1 MNLDVHA
8 AWTHWRRTAD
18 TLETQCRR
26 TIALSVQNPLGVELS
41 AQNLGAETAKKRTIT
56 KKEHS
61 VATFPEATPAR
72 AARHTQPGRLKQLAR
87 SCGALTLGLTLGLTA
102 LPFGTAAYAAPGV
115 VRGADRD
122 APHQNTGT
130 GENNNEVLSPSL
142 DGATGERAVFVRFKG
157 QGAYAQTQPD
167 AVRSRAQAPV
177 NAQAQVQAIR
187 ASVQQQGAS
196 AAKESGAQVLYT
208 THNTMRGVALYGNV
222 EQIRA
227 LANRSDVERI
237 SIIED
242 MAPQNTGSVL
252 DTDTLSVWAQQHAQ
266 NTASTGYTGKG
277 VKIVVLDTGID
288 YTHADLG
295 GPGTQEAYEKAKA
308 SDTIPE
314 GTYDPKKFL
323 GGYDLVGDDYNSAK
337 KETSTPHPDANP
349 LDCGGHG
356 SHVAGTAAGYG
367 VNADGSTF
375 RGDYSKLTEEQLKDM
390 KIGPGSA
397 PEAQL
402 IGLRIFGCK
411 GTTAFVPLGLDRVLD
426 PNDDG
431 DFSDRA
437 DIANLSL
444 GNEFGVFDETVNYA
458 VGSLYREGILS
469 VVAAG
474 NANNYNAVGDTYSN
488 SGGPGTSAYSLTV
501 ANSIGSTQ
509 MADRV
514 KILSPANEADTYGDY
529 SVSFDYSKAT
539 EEQLRGTVVRA
550 ATRNRYACEAFT
562 EEEAAALKGKWA
574 LIDWA
579 EADGTAPCGSRV
591 RFDNLQAA
599 GATGVVIASD
609 TEVGDTAIGG
619 NSAIPGV
626 RLAKSQVERLS
637 SQIDSGNLTL
647 QLGENL
653 RESIRV
659 QNGKLDQANTS
670 TARGMHGSHGIT
682 KPDVAAP
689 GTNIS
694 SILVGGG
701 TEATVKTGT
710 SMSTPFVAGV
720 AALIMQAHPEYGP
733 RMIKT
738 AIMNTADHRMQ
749 DAWGNPYA
757 VDRVGTG
764 RINTRAAV
772 ADRVMLFNAARPEQV
787 SDTFGVVE
795 YTPNAGVQ
803 TLQHRVSV
811 ENTDS
816 VAHTYAVSYDGS
828 TSIPGVEFSYPQS
841 VSVGA
846 GQTATFT
853 VTVRID
859 PSKLEKT
866 IDPSMYPTQDS
877 LNYSTGMVTI
887 SGARQY
893 IASASGRLI
902 LTDADSSAAVKTLR
916 MPLHVAPKPVSALRV
931 AGADIHFDSNGAG
944 ALEQRLSVEG
954 TAVNQG
960 GYRSLLGAF
969 ELGASSPRIPTAKL
983 GVGSDSRMDLQYV
996 GATSNVAALK
1006 AAGEDTSQ
1014 AQLSFGISTW
1024 GNWSEVTPRGTYY
1037 VFIDTDKDGTTDY
1050 RLQTVREKGL
1060 DYPLV
1065 KVSKRSN
1072 GKWVAIENALYPLNG
1087 TWGDT
1092 DTNIMDS
1099 NTLVMSVPLS
1109 VLGLDPEAEST
1120 EISYSVTTASA
1131 FSATTVVD
1139 TTESVSFNYAT
1150 PALWFSGDSAGVPN
1164 LFVDA
1169 PGTNLVAHRSGEA
1182 KGSALFLHMH
1192 NATGD
1197 LSGVNGAAGER
1208 AQVLRVSSSSEAPA
1222 ESAHF
1227 KDVPAD
1233 YPFVN
1238 DINWLAQ
1245 RRITTGYPDGTF
1257 RPNGSVE
1264 RGAMAAFFY
1273 RMAGSPQ
1280 FTAPSTPS
1288 FKDVPRDHPFYKE
1301 IEWMRARGITT
1312 GWSDGTFRPNDAVN
1326 RDAMAAFFYRFAG
1339 SPAYSAPAV
1348 SPFTDVSTGS
1358 QFYREIAWLADQRI
1372 TTGWADGSFRPVQP
1386 IERGAMAAFLHRY
1399 NVRVLNNR

>member
-1 MNLDVHA
+1 MAIL
-8 AWTHWRRTAD
+8 
-18 TLETQCRR
+18 
-26 TIALSVQNPLGVELS
+26 
-41 AQNLGAETAKKRTIT
+41 
-56 KKEHS
+56 
-61 VATFPEATPAR
+61 PEATPAPKGSR
-72 AARHTQPGRLKQLAR
+72 PPRGLRRVARG
-87 SCGALTLGLTLGLTA
+87 CGALVLGLTLGLTS
-102 LPFGTAAYAAPGV
+102 LPFGTQAYAAPGV
-115 VRGADRD
+115 VRGDVD
-122 APHQNTGT
+122 APRSASAETPNPT
-130 GENNNEVLSPSL
+130 EVLSPSL

-266 NTASTGYTGKG
+266 NTAATGYTGKG

-295 GPGTQEAYEKAKA
+295 GPGTKEAYEKAKA

-367 VNADGSTF
+367 VNADGRTF

-550 ATRNRYACEAFT
+550 ASRNRYACEAFT

-787 SDTFGVVE
+787 SDTFGVLE
-795 YTPNAGVQ
+795 YAPNAGVQ

-877 LNYSTGMVTI
+877 LNYSTGVVTI

-1006 AAGEDTSQ
+1006 AAGQDTSQ

-1065 KVSKRSN
+1065 KVSQRGLD
-1072 GKWVAIENALYPLNG
+1072 GKWHAIANALYPLNG

-1326 RDAMAAFFYRFAG
+1326 RDAMAAFFYRYAG
-1339 SPAYSAPAV
+1339 SPAYSAPSV
-1348 SPFTDVSTGS
+1348 SPFSDVSTGS

-1372 TTGWADGSFRPVQP
+1372 TTGWPDGSFRPVQP

>member
-1 MNLDVHA
+1 MAIL
-8 AWTHWRRTAD
+8 
-18 TLETQCRR
+18 
-26 TIALSVQNPLGVELS
+26 
-41 AQNLGAETAKKRTIT
+41 
-56 KKEHS
+56 
-61 VATFPEATPAR
+61 PEATPAPKGSR
-72 AARHTQPGRLKQLAR
+72 PPRGLRRVARG
-87 SCGALTLGLTLGLTA
+87 CGALVLGLTLGLTS
-102 LPFGTAAYAAPGV
+102 LPYGTQAYAAPGV
-115 VRGADRD
+115 VRGDVD
-122 APHQNTGT
+122 APRSASAETPNPT
-130 GENNNEVLSPSL
+130 EVLSPSL

-266 NTASTGYTGKG
+266 NTAATGYTGKG

-295 GPGTQEAYEKAKA
+295 GPGTKEAYEKAKA

-397 PEAQL
+397 PDAQL

-550 ATRNRYACEAFT
+550 ASRNRYACEAFT

-787 SDTFGVVE
+787 SDTFGVLE
-795 YTPNAGVQ
+795 YAPNAGVQ

-877 LNYSTGMVTI
+877 LNYSTGVVTI

-1006 AAGEDTSQ
+1006 AAGQDTSQ

-1065 KVSKRSN
+1065 KVSQRGLD
-1072 GKWVAIENALYPLNG
+1072 GKWHAIANALYPLNG

-1326 RDAMAAFFYRFAG
+1326 RDAMAAFFYRYAG
-1339 SPAYSAPAV
+1339 SPAYSAPSV
-1348 SPFTDVSTGS
+1348 SPFSDVSTGS

-1372 TTGWADGSFRPVQP
+1372 TTGWPDGSFRPVQP

>member
-1 MNLDVHA
+1 MAIL
-8 AWTHWRRTAD
+8 
-18 TLETQCRR
+18 
-26 TIALSVQNPLGVELS
+26 
-41 AQNLGAETAKKRTIT
+41 
-56 KKEHS
+56 
-61 VATFPEATPAR
+61 PEATPAPKGSR
-72 AARHTQPGRLKQLAR
+72 PPRGLRRVARG
-87 SCGALTLGLTLGLTA
+87 CGALALGLTLGLTS
-102 LPFGTAAYAAPGV
+102 LPFGTQAYAAPGV
-115 VRGADRD
+115 VRGDVD
-122 APHQNTGT
+122 APRSASAETPT
-130 GENNNEVLSPSL
+130 PTEVLSPSL

-266 NTASTGYTGKG
+266 NPASTGYTGKG

-295 GPGTQEAYEKAKA
+295 GPGTKETYEKAKA

-514 KILSPANEADTYGDY
+514 KILAPANEADTYGDY

-816 VAHTYAVSYDGS
+816 VAHTYTVSYDGS

-1065 KVSKRSN
+1065 KVSQRGLD
-1072 GKWVAIENALYPLNG
+1072 GKWHAIANALYPLNG
-1087 TWGDT
+1087 AWGDT

-1169 PGTNLVAHRSGEA
+1169 PGTNLVAHRSGAA

-1339 SPAYSAPAV
+1339 SPAYSAPVV
-1348 SPFTDVSTGS
+1348 SPFSDVSTGS
-1358 QFYREIAWLADQRI
+1358 QFYREISWLADQRI

>member
-1 MNLDVHA
+1 MAIL
-8 AWTHWRRTAD
+8 
-18 TLETQCRR
+18 
-26 TIALSVQNPLGVELS
+26 
-41 AQNLGAETAKKRTIT
+41 
-56 KKEHS
+56 
-61 VATFPEATPAR
+61 PEATPAPKGSR
-72 AARHTQPGRLKQLAR
+72 PPRGLRRVARG
-87 SCGALTLGLTLGLTA
+87 CGALVLGLTLGLTS
-102 LPFGTAAYAAPGV
+102 LPFGTQAYAAPGV
-115 VRGADRD
+115 VRGDVD
-122 APHQNTGT
+122 APRSASAETPT
-130 GENNNEVLSPSL
+130 PTEVLSPSL

-266 NTASTGYTGKG
+266 NPASTGYTGKG

-295 GPGTQEAYEKAKA
+295 GPGTKEAYEKAKA

-529 SVSFDYSKAT
+529 SVNFDYSKAT

-550 ATRNRYACEAFT
+550 ATRNRYACETFT

-599 GATGVVIASD
+599 GATGVVIASN

-653 RESIRV
+653 RDSIRV
-659 QNGKLDQANTS
+659 PNGKLDQANTS

-1072 GKWVAIENALYPLNG
+1072 GKWQAIENGLYPLNG

-1257 RPNGSVE
+1257 RPDGSVE

>member
-1 MNLDVHA
+1 MAIL
-8 AWTHWRRTAD
+8 
-18 TLETQCRR
+18 
-26 TIALSVQNPLGVELS
+26 
-41 AQNLGAETAKKRTIT
+41 
-56 KKEHS
+56 
-61 VATFPEATPAR
+61 PEATPAPKGSR
-72 AARHTQPGRLKQLAR
+72 PPRGLRRVARG
-87 SCGALTLGLTLGLTA
+87 CGALVLGLTLGLTS
-102 LPFGTAAYAAPGV
+102 LPFGTQAYAAPGV
-115 VRGADRD
+115 VRGDVD
-122 APHQNTGT
+122 APRSASAETPNPT
-130 GENNNEVLSPSL
+130 EVLSPSL

-266 NTASTGYTGKG
+266 NTAATGYTGKG

-295 GPGTQEAYEKAKA
+295 GPGTKEAYEKAKA

-397 PEAQL
+397 PDAQL

-550 ATRNRYACEAFT
+550 ASRNRYACEAFT

-787 SDTFGVVE
+787 SDTFGVLE
-795 YTPNAGVQ
+795 YAPNAGVQ

-877 LNYSTGMVTI
+877 LNYSTGVVTI

-1006 AAGEDTSQ
+1006 AAGQDTSQ

-1065 KVSKRSN
+1065 KVSQRGLD
-1072 GKWVAIENALYPLNG
+1072 GKWHAIANALYPLNG

-1208 AQVLRVSSSSEAPA
+1208 AQVLRVSSSSETPA

-1326 RDAMAAFFYRFAG
+1326 RDAMAAFFYRYAG
-1339 SPAYSAPAV
+1339 SPAYSAPSV
-1348 SPFTDVSTGS
+1348 SPFSDVSTGS

-1372 TTGWADGSFRPVQP
+1372 TTGWPDGSFRPVQP

>member
-1 MNLDVHA
+1 MAIL
-8 AWTHWRRTAD
+8 
-18 TLETQCRR
+18 
-26 TIALSVQNPLGVELS
+26 
-41 AQNLGAETAKKRTIT
+41 
-56 KKEHS
+56 
-61 VATFPEATPAR
+61 PEATPAPKGSR
-72 AARHTQPGRLKQLAR
+72 PPRGLRRVARG
-87 SCGALTLGLTLGLTA
+87 CGALVLGLTLGLTS
-102 LPFGTAAYAAPGV
+102 LPFGTQAYAAPGV
-115 VRGADRD
+115 VRGDVD
-122 APHQNTGT
+122 APRSASAETPNPT
-130 GENNNEVLSPSL
+130 EVLSPSL

-266 NTASTGYTGKG
+266 NTAATGYTGKG

-295 GPGTQEAYEKAKA
+295 GPGTKEAYEKAKA

-397 PEAQL
+397 PDAQL

-550 ATRNRYACEAFT
+550 ASRNRYACEAFT

-637 SQIDSGNLTL
+637 YQIDSGNLTL

-787 SDTFGVVE
+787 SDTFGVLE
-795 YTPNAGVQ
+795 YAPNAGVQ

-877 LNYSTGMVTI
+877 LNYSTGVVTI

-1006 AAGEDTSQ
+1006 AAGQDTSQ

-1065 KVSKRSN
+1065 KVSQRGLD
-1072 GKWVAIENALYPLNG
+1072 GKWHAIANALYPLNG

-1326 RDAMAAFFYRFAG
+1326 RDAMAAFFYRYAG
-1339 SPAYSAPAV
+1339 SPAYSAPSV
-1348 SPFTDVSTGS
+1348 SPFSDVSTGS

-1372 TTGWADGSFRPVQP
+1372 TTGWPDGSFRPVQP

>member
-1 MNLDVHA
+1 MAIL
-8 AWTHWRRTAD
+8 
-18 TLETQCRR
+18 
-26 TIALSVQNPLGVELS
+26 
-41 AQNLGAETAKKRTIT
+41 
-56 KKEHS
+56 
-61 VATFPEATPAR
+61 PEATPAPKGSR
-72 AARHTQPGRLKQLAR
+72 PPRGLRRVARG
-87 SCGALTLGLTLGLTA
+87 CGALVLGLTLGLTS
-102 LPFGTAAYAAPGV
+102 LPFGTQAYAAPGV
-115 VRGADRD
+115 VRGGDVD
-122 APHQNTGT
+122 APRSASAETPNPT
-130 GENNNEVLSPSL
+130 EVLSPSL
-142 DGATGERAVFVRFKG
+142 EGATGERAVFVRFKG

-242 MAPQNTGSVL
+242 MAPQNSGTL
-252 DTDTLSVWAQQHAQ
+252 IDTDTLSVWAKSPA
-266 NTASTGYTGKG
+266 NPASTGYTGKG

-295 GPGTQEAYEKAKA
+295 GPGTKEAYEKAKA

-375 RGDYSKLTEEQLKDM
+375 HGDYSKLTEQQLKDM

-397 PEAQL
+397 PDAQL

-514 KILSPANEADTYGDY
+514 KILAPANEADTYGDY
-529 SVSFDYSKAT
+529 SVSFNYAKAT

-550 ATRNRYACEAFT
+550 ASRNRYACEAFT

-579 EADGTAPCGSRV
+579 EADGTVPCGSRV
-591 RFDNLQAA
+591 RFNNLQAA
-599 GATGVVIASD
+599 GATGVVVASN

-637 SQIDSGNLTL
+637 SQIDSGHLTL

-670 TARGMHGSHGIT
+670 TARGLHGSHGIT

-772 ADRVMLFNAARPEQV
+772 ADRVMLFNAARPELV

-846 GQTATFT
+846 GQTASFT

-859 PSKLEKT
+859 PSKLVKT
-866 IDPSMYPTQDS
+866 MDPSMYPTQDS
-877 LNYSTGMVTI
+877 VNFSTGAVTI

-902 LTDADSSAAVKTLR
+902 LTDADPSAAVKTLR

-931 AGADIHFDSNGAG
+931 AGADIHFGSNGAG

-1006 AAGEDTSQ
+1006 AAGQDTSQ

-1065 KVSKRSN
+1065 KVSQRGLD
-1072 GKWVAIENALYPLNG
+1072 GKWHAIANALYPLNG
-1087 TWGDT
+1087 AWGDT

-1288 FKDVPRDHPFYKE
+1288 FKDVPRDHPFFKE

-1326 RDAMAAFFYRFAG
+1326 RDAMAAFFYRYAG

-1372 TTGWADGSFRPVQP
+1372 TTGWPDGSFRPVQP

>member
-1 MNLDVHA
+1 MAIL
-8 AWTHWRRTAD
+8 
-18 TLETQCRR
+18 
-26 TIALSVQNPLGVELS
+26 
-41 AQNLGAETAKKRTIT
+41 
-56 KKEHS
+56 
-61 VATFPEATPAR
+61 PEATPAPKGSR
-72 AARHTQPGRLKQLAR
+72 PPRGLRRVARG
-87 SCGALTLGLTLGLTA
+87 CGALVLGLTLGLTS
-102 LPFGTAAYAAPGV
+102 LPFGTQAYAAPGV
-115 VRGADRD
+115 VRGDVD
-122 APHQNTGT
+122 APRSASAETPNPT
-130 GENNNEVLSPSL
+130 EVLSPSL

-266 NTASTGYTGKG
+266 NTAATGYTGKG

-295 GPGTQEAYEKAKA
+295 GPGTKEAYEKAKA

-397 PEAQL
+397 PDAQL

-550 ATRNRYACEAFT
+550 ASRNRYACEAFT

-787 SDTFGVVE
+787 SDTFGVLE
-795 YTPNAGVQ
+795 YAPNAGVQ

-877 LNYSTGMVTI
+877 LNYSTGVVTI

-1006 AAGEDTSQ
+1006 AAGQDTSQ

-1065 KVSKRSN
+1065 KVSQRGLD
-1072 GKWVAIENALYPLNG
+1072 GKWHAIANALYPLNG

-1326 RDAMAAFFYRFAG
+1326 RDAMAAFFYRYAG

-1348 SPFTDVSTGS
+1348 SPFSDVSTGS

-1372 TTGWADGSFRPVQP
+1372 TTGWPDGSFRPVQP

>member
-1 MNLDVHA
+1 MARKFMGQARCTLATALSLSLVTTA
-8 AWTHWRRTAD
+8 AFPVFAAD
-18 TLETQCRR
+18 TPDS
-26 TIALSVQNPLGVELS
+26 SVQ
-41 AQNLGAETAKKRTIT
+41 QGAET
-56 KKEHS
+56 S
-61 VATFPEATPAR
+61 
-72 AARHTQPGRLKQLAR
+72 
-87 SCGALTLGLTLGLTA
+87 
-102 LPFGTAAYAAPGV
+102 
-115 VRGADRD
+115 RD
-122 APHQNTGT
+122 QNII
-130 GENNNEVLSPSL
+130 SPS
-142 DGATGERAVFVRFKG
+142 AASASGETAVFVQFKG
-157 QGAYAQTQPD
+157 TGAYELTRPATGRATREQNAAKRD
-167 AVRSRAQAPV
+167 EVRSIHAWVNERA
-177 NAQAQVQAIR
+177 R
-187 ASVQQQGAS
+187 T
-196 AAKESGAQVLYT
+196 AAEATSSKILYT
-208 THNTMRGVALYGNV
+208 TVNTVRGVGLYGDI
-222 EQIRA
+222 EQIRK
-227 LANRSDVERI
+227 LAARQDVARI
-237 SIIED
+237 SVITNVR
-242 MAPQNTGSVL
+242 PQNAGTAVH
-252 DTDTLSVWAQQHAQ
+252 TDTLTTWAQKN
-266 NTASTGYTGKG
+266 NTGGYGYTGRN
-277 VKIVVLDTGID
+277 VTVAVIDTGID

-295 GPGTQEAYEKAKA
+295 GPGTKEAYEKAKA

-488 SGGPGTSAYSLTV
+488 SGGPGTSAYGLTV

-509 MADRV
+509 LVDRV
-514 KILSPANEADTYGDY
+514 KILAPANEADTYGDY
-529 SVSFDYSKAT
+529 SVNFDYSKAT

-795 YTPNAGVQ
+795 YTPNASVQ

-1065 KVSKRSN
+1065 KVSQRGLD
-1072 GKWVAIENALYPLNG
+1072 GKWHAIANALYPLNG

-1245 RRITTGYPDGTF
+1245 RRITTGWSDGTF

-1312 GWSDGTFRPNDAVN
+1312 GWSDGTFRPNAAVN

-1348 SPFTDVSTGS
+1348 SPFSDVSAGS
-1358 QFYREIAWLADQRI
+1358 QFYREISWLAEQRI

>member
-1 MNLDVHA
+1 MAIL
-8 AWTHWRRTAD
+8 
-18 TLETQCRR
+18 
-26 TIALSVQNPLGVELS
+26 
-41 AQNLGAETAKKRTIT
+41 
-56 KKEHS
+56 
-61 VATFPEATPAR
+61 PEATPAPKGSR
-72 AARHTQPGRLKQLAR
+72 PPRGLRRVARG
-87 SCGALTLGLTLGLTA
+87 CGALVLGLTLGLTS
-102 LPFGTAAYAAPGV
+102 LPFGTQAYAAPGV
-115 VRGADRD
+115 VRGGDVD
-122 APHQNTGT
+122 APRSASAETPT
-130 GENNNEVLSPSL
+130 PTEVLSPSL

-252 DTDTLSVWAQQHAQ
+252 DTDTLSVWAKSPQ
-266 NTASTGYTGKG
+266 NPASTGYTGKG

-295 GPGTQEAYEKAKA
+295 GPGTKEAYEKAKA

-397 PEAQL
+397 PDAQL

-509 MADRV
+509 LADRV

-529 SVSFDYSKAT
+529 SVNFDYSKAT

-550 ATRNRYACEAFT
+550 ATRNRYACETFT

-599 GATGVVIASD
+599 GATGVVIASN

-877 LNYSTGMVTI
+877 VNYSTGMVTI

-1065 KVSKRSN
+1065 KVSQRGLD
-1072 GKWVAIENALYPLNG
+1072 GKWHAIANALYPLNG

-1326 RDAMAAFFYRFAG
+1326 RDAMAAFFYRYAG

-1358 QFYREIAWLADQRI
+1358 QFYREISWLADQRI

>member
-1 MNLDVHA
+1 MAIL
-8 AWTHWRRTAD
+8 
-18 TLETQCRR
+18 
-26 TIALSVQNPLGVELS
+26 
-41 AQNLGAETAKKRTIT
+41 
-56 KKEHS
+56 
-61 VATFPEATPAR
+61 PEATPAPKGSR
-72 AARHTQPGRLKQLAR
+72 PPRGLRRVARG
-87 SCGALTLGLTLGLTA
+87 CGALVLGLTLGLTS
-102 LPFGTAAYAAPGV
+102 LPFGTQAYAAPGV
-115 VRGADRD
+115 VRGDVD
-122 APHQNTGT
+122 APRSASAETPT
-130 GENNNEVLSPSL
+130 PTEVLSPSL

-227 LANRSDVERI
+227 LANRDDVERI

-266 NTASTGYTGKG
+266 NPASTGYTGKG

-295 GPGTQEAYEKAKA
+295 GPGTKEAYEKAKA

-550 ATRNRYACEAFT
+550 ATRNRYACETFT

-954 TAVNQG
+954 AAVNQG

-1065 KVSKRSN
+1065 KVSQRSN

-1245 RRITTGYPDGTF
+1245 RRITTGWSDGTF

>member
-1 MNLDVHA
+1 MAIL
-8 AWTHWRRTAD
+8 
-18 TLETQCRR
+18 
-26 TIALSVQNPLGVELS
+26 
-41 AQNLGAETAKKRTIT
+41 
-56 KKEHS
+56 
-61 VATFPEATPAR
+61 PEATPAPKGSR
-72 AARHTQPGRLKQLAR
+72 PPRGLRRVARG
-87 SCGALTLGLTLGLTA
+87 CGALVLGLTLGLTS
-102 LPFGTAAYAAPGV
+102 LPFGTQAYAAPGV
-115 VRGADRD
+115 VRGDVD
-122 APHQNTGT
+122 APRSASAETPNPT
-130 GENNNEVLSPSL
+130 EVLSPSL

-266 NTASTGYTGKG
+266 NTAATGYTGKG

-295 GPGTQEAYEKAKA
+295 GPGTKEAYEKAKA

-488 SGGPGTSAYSLTV
+488 SGGPGTSAYGLTV

-509 MADRV
+509 LVDRV

-550 ATRNRYACEAFT
+550 ATRNRYACETFT

-787 SDTFGVVE
+787 SDTFGVLE
-795 YTPNAGVQ
+795 YAPNAGVQ

-877 LNYSTGMVTI
+877 LNYSTGVVTI

-1006 AAGEDTSQ
+1006 AAGQDTSQ

-1065 KVSKRSN
+1065 KVSQRGLD
-1072 GKWVAIENALYPLNG
+1072 GKWHAIANALYPLNG

-1326 RDAMAAFFYRFAG
+1326 RDAMAAFFYRYAG
-1339 SPAYSAPAV
+1339 SPAYSAPSV
-1348 SPFTDVSTGS
+1348 SPFSDVSTGS

-1372 TTGWADGSFRPVQP
+1372 TTGWPDGSFRPVQP

>member
-1 MNLDVHA
+1 MAIL
-8 AWTHWRRTAD
+8 
-18 TLETQCRR
+18 
-26 TIALSVQNPLGVELS
+26 
-41 AQNLGAETAKKRTIT
+41 
-56 KKEHS
+56 
-61 VATFPEATPAR
+61 PEATPAPKGSR
-72 AARHTQPGRLKQLAR
+72 PPRGLRRVARG
-87 SCGALTLGLTLGLTA
+87 CGALVLGLTLGLTS
-102 LPFGTAAYAAPGV
+102 LPFGTQAYAAPGV
-115 VRGADRD
+115 VRGDVD
-122 APHQNTGT
+122 APRSASAETPNPT
-130 GENNNEVLSPSL
+130 EVLSPSL

-177 NAQAQVQAIR
+177 NAQAQVRAIR

-242 MAPQNTGSVL
+242 MAPQNSGTL
-252 DTDTLSVWAQQHAQ
+252 IDTDTLSVWAKSPQ
-266 NTASTGYTGKG
+266 NPASTGYTGKG

-314 GTYDPKKFL
+314 GTYDSKKFL

-375 RGDYSKLTEEQLKDM
+375 HGDYSKLTDEQLKDM

-397 PEAQL
+397 PDAQL

-550 ATRNRYACEAFT
+550 ASRNRYACEAFT

-1065 KVSKRSN
+1065 KVSQRGLD
-1072 GKWVAIENALYPLNG
+1072 GKWHAIANALYPLNG

-1312 GWSDGTFRPNDAVN
+1312 GWSDGTFRPNAAVN

-1348 SPFTDVSTGS
+1348 SPFSDVSTGG
-1358 QFYREIAWLADQRI
+1358 QFYREISWLAEQRI

>member
-1 MNLDVHA
+1 MAIL
-8 AWTHWRRTAD
+8 
-18 TLETQCRR
+18 
-26 TIALSVQNPLGVELS
+26 
-41 AQNLGAETAKKRTIT
+41 
-56 KKEHS
+56 
-61 VATFPEATPAR
+61 PEAIPAPKGSR
-72 AARHTQPGRLKQLAR
+72 PPRGLRRVARG
-87 SCGALTLGLTLGLTA
+87 CGALVLGLTLGLTS
-102 LPFGTAAYAAPGV
+102 LPYGTQAYAAPGV
-115 VRGADRD
+115 VRGDVD
-122 APHQNTGT
+122 APRSASAETPNPA
-130 GENNNEVLSPSL
+130 EVLSPSL

-227 LANRSDVERI
+227 LANRDDVERI

-242 MAPQNTGSVL
+242 MAPQNSGTL
-252 DTDTLSVWAQQHAQ
+252 IDTDTLSVWAKSQQ
-266 NTASTGYTGKG
+266 NPASTGYTGKG

-295 GPGTQEAYEKAKA
+295 GPGTKEAYEKAKA

-828 TSIPGVEFSYPQS
+828 MSIPGVEFSYPQS

-877 LNYSTGMVTI
+877 LNYSTGTVTI

-1065 KVSKRSN
+1065 KVSQRGLD
-1072 GKWVAIENALYPLNG
+1072 GKWHAIANALYPLNG

-1233 YPFVN
+1233 YPFAN

-1326 RDAMAAFFYRFAG
+1326 RDAMAAFFYRYAG

-1348 SPFTDVSTGS
+1348 SPFSDVSTGS

-1372 TTGWADGSFRPVQP
+1372 TTGWPDGSFRPVQP

>member
-1 MNLDVHA
+1 MAIL
-8 AWTHWRRTAD
+8 
-18 TLETQCRR
+18 
-26 TIALSVQNPLGVELS
+26 
-41 AQNLGAETAKKRTIT
+41 
-56 KKEHS
+56 
-61 VATFPEATPAR
+61 PEATPAPKGSR
-72 AARHTQPGRLKQLAR
+72 PPRGLRRVARG
-87 SCGALTLGLTLGLTA
+87 CGALVLGLTLGLTS
-102 LPFGTAAYAAPGV
+102 LPFGTQAYAAPGV
-115 VRGADRD
+115 VRGDVD
-122 APHQNTGT
+122 APRSASAETPNPT
-130 GENNNEVLSPSL
+130 EVLSPSL

-266 NTASTGYTGKG
+266 NTASTDYTGKG

-295 GPGTQEAYEKAKA
+295 GPGTKEAYEKAKA

-375 RGDYSKLTEEQLKDM
+375 HGDYSKLTEEQLKDM

-397 PEAQL
+397 PDAQL

-626 RLAKSQVERLS
+626 RLAKSQVGRLS

-787 SDTFGVVE
+787 SDTFGVLE
-795 YTPNAGVQ
+795 YAPNAGVQ

-877 LNYSTGMVTI
+877 LNYSTGVVTI

-1065 KVSKRSN
+1065 KVSQRGLD
-1072 GKWVAIENALYPLNG
+1072 GKWHAIANALYPLNG

-1288 FKDVPRDHPFYKE
+1288 FKDVPRDHPFFKE

-1326 RDAMAAFFYRFAG
+1326 RDAMAAFFYRYAG

-1348 SPFTDVSTGS
+1348 SPFSDVSTGS

-1372 TTGWADGSFRPVQP
+1372 TTGWPDGSFRPVQP

>member
-1 MNLDVHA
+1 V
-8 AWTHWRRTAD
+8 
-18 TLETQCRR
+18 
-26 TIALSVQNPLGVELS
+26 
-41 AQNLGAETAKKRTIT
+41 
-56 KKEHS
+56 
-61 VATFPEATPAR
+61 
-72 AARHTQPGRLKQLAR
+72 
-87 SCGALTLGLTLGLTA
+87 LGLTLGLTS
-102 LPFGTAAYAAPGV
+102 LPYGTQAYAAPGV
-115 VRGADRD
+115 VRGDVD
-122 APHQNTGT
+122 APRSASAETPNPA
-130 GENNNEVLSPSL
+130 EVLSPSL

-295 GPGTQEAYEKAKA
+295 GPGTKEAYEKAKA

-411 GTTAFVPLGLDRVLD
+411 GTTAFVPKGLDRVLD

-437 DIANLSL
+437 
-444 GNEFGVFDETVNYA
+444 
-458 VGSLYREGILS
+458 
-469 VVAAG
+469 AAG

-488 SGGPGTSAYSLTV
+488 SGGPGTSTYSLTV

-816 VAHTYAVSYDGS
+816 VAHSYTLNYEGS

-1065 KVSKRSN
+1065 KVSQRGLD
-1072 GKWVAIENALYPLNG
+1072 GKWHAIANALYPLNG

-1197 LSGVNGAAGER
+1197 LSGTNGAAGER

-1326 RDAMAAFFYRFAG
+1326 RDAMAAFFYRYAG

-1348 SPFTDVSTGS
+1348 SPFSDVSTGS

-1372 TTGWADGSFRPVQP
+1372 TTGWPDGSFRPVQP

>member
-1 MNLDVHA
+1 M
-8 AWTHWRRTAD
+8 
-18 TLETQCRR
+18 
-26 TIALSVQNPLGVELS
+26 
-41 AQNLGAETAKKRTIT
+41 
-56 KKEHS
+56 
-61 VATFPEATPAR
+61 
-72 AARHTQPGRLKQLAR
+72 
-87 SCGALTLGLTLGLTA
+87 
-102 LPFGTAAYAAPGV
+102 
-115 VRGADRD
+115 
-122 APHQNTGT
+122 
-130 GENNNEVLSPSL
+130 
-142 DGATGERAVFVRFKG
+142 
-157 QGAYAQTQPD
+157 
-167 AVRSRAQAPV
+167 
-177 NAQAQVQAIR
+177 
-187 ASVQQQGAS
+187 
-196 AAKESGAQVLYT
+196 
-208 THNTMRGVALYGNV
+208 
-222 EQIRA
+222 
-227 LANRSDVERI
+227 
-237 SIIED
+237 
-242 MAPQNTGSVL
+242 
-252 DTDTLSVWAQQHAQ
+252 
-266 NTASTGYTGKG
+266 
-277 VKIVVLDTGID
+277 
-288 YTHADLG
+288 
-295 GPGTQEAYEKAKA
+295 
-308 SDTIPE
+308 
-314 GTYDPKKFL
+314 
-323 GGYDLVGDDYNSAK
+323 
-337 KETSTPHPDANP
+337 
-349 LDCGGHG
+349 
-356 SHVAGTAAGYG
+356 
-367 VNADGSTF
+367 
-375 RGDYSKLTEEQLKDM
+375 
-390 KIGPGSA
+390 
-397 PEAQL
+397 
-402 IGLRIFGCK
+402 
-411 GTTAFVPLGLDRVLD
+411 
-426 PNDDG
+426 
-431 DFSDRA
+431 
-437 DIANLSL
+437 
-444 GNEFGVFDETVNYA
+444 
-458 VGSLYREGILS
+458 
-469 VVAAG
+469 
-474 NANNYNAVGDTYSN
+474 
-488 SGGPGTSAYSLTV
+488 

-1065 KVSKRSN
+1065 KVSQRGLD
-1072 GKWVAIENALYPLNG
+1072 GKWHAIANALYPLNG

-1197 LSGVNGAAGER
+1197 LSGTNGEAGER

-1227 KDVPAD
+1227 KDVSAD

-1326 RDAMAAFFYRFAG
+1326 RDAMAAFFYRYAG
-1339 SPAYSAPAV
+1339 SPAYSAPTV
-1348 SPFTDVSTGS
+1348 SPFSDVSTGS

-1372 TTGWADGSFRPVQP
+1372 TTGWPDGSFRPVQP

>member
-1 MNLDVHA
+1 MAIL
-8 AWTHWRRTAD
+8 
-18 TLETQCRR
+18 
-26 TIALSVQNPLGVELS
+26 
-41 AQNLGAETAKKRTIT
+41 
-56 KKEHS
+56 
-61 VATFPEATPAR
+61 PEATPAPKGSR
-72 AARHTQPGRLKQLAR
+72 PPRGLRRVAR
-87 SCGALTLGLTLGLTA
+87 SCGALVLGLTLGLTS
-102 LPFGTAAYAAPGV
+102 LPFGTQAYAAPGV
-115 VRGADRD
+115 VRGDVD
-122 APHQNTGT
+122 APRSASAETPNPT
-130 GENNNEVLSPSL
+130 EVLSPSL

-266 NTASTGYTGKG
+266 NTAATGYTGKG

-295 GPGTQEAYEKAKA
+295 GPGTKEAYEKAKA

-877 LNYSTGMVTI
+877 LNYSTGVVTI

-1006 AAGEDTSQ
+1006 AAGQDTSQ

-1065 KVSKRSN
+1065 KVSQRGLD
-1072 GKWVAIENALYPLNG
+1072 GKWHAIANALYPLNG

-1326 RDAMAAFFYRFAG
+1326 RDAMAAFFYRYAG
-1339 SPAYSAPAV
+1339 SPAYSAPSV
-1348 SPFTDVSTGS
+1348 SPFSDVSTGS

-1372 TTGWADGSFRPVQP
+1372 TTGWPDGSFRPVQP

>member
-1 MNLDVHA
+1 MAIL
-8 AWTHWRRTAD
+8 
-18 TLETQCRR
+18 
-26 TIALSVQNPLGVELS
+26 
-41 AQNLGAETAKKRTIT
+41 
-56 KKEHS
+56 
-61 VATFPEATPAR
+61 PEATPAPKGSR
-72 AARHTQPGRLKQLAR
+72 PPRGLRRVARG
-87 SCGALTLGLTLGLTA
+87 CGALVLGLTLGLTS
-102 LPFGTAAYAAPGV
+102 LPFGTQAYAAPGV
-115 VRGADRD
+115 VRGDVD
-122 APHQNTGT
+122 APRSASAETPNPT
-130 GENNNEVLSPSL
+130 EVLSPSL

-266 NTASTGYTGKG
+266 NTAATGYTGKG

-295 GPGTQEAYEKAKA
+295 GPGTKEAYEKAKA

-550 ATRNRYACEAFT
+550 ASRNRYACEAFT

-787 SDTFGVVE
+787 SDTFGVLE
-795 YTPNAGVQ
+795 YAPNAGVQ

-877 LNYSTGMVTI
+877 LNYSTGVVTI

-1006 AAGEDTSQ
+1006 AAGQDTSQ

-1065 KVSKRSN
+1065 KVSQRGLD
-1072 GKWVAIENALYPLNG
+1072 GKWHAIANALYPLNG

-1288 FKDVPRDHPFYKE
+1288 FKDVPRDHPFFKE

-1312 GWSDGTFRPNDAVN
+1312 GWSDGTFRPNAAVN

-1339 SPAYSAPAV
+1339 SPAYSAPVA
-1348 SPFTDVSTGS
+1348 SPFSDVSAGS
-1358 QFYREIAWLADQRI
+1358 QFYREISWLAEQRI

>member
-1 MNLDVHA
+1 M
-8 AWTHWRRTAD
+8 
-18 TLETQCRR
+18 
-26 TIALSVQNPLGVELS
+26 
-41 AQNLGAETAKKRTIT
+41 
-56 KKEHS
+56 
-61 VATFPEATPAR
+61 
-72 AARHTQPGRLKQLAR
+72 
-87 SCGALTLGLTLGLTA
+87 
-102 LPFGTAAYAAPGV
+102 
-115 VRGADRD
+115 
-122 APHQNTGT
+122 
-130 GENNNEVLSPSL
+130 
-142 DGATGERAVFVRFKG
+142 
-157 QGAYAQTQPD
+157 
-167 AVRSRAQAPV
+167 
-177 NAQAQVQAIR
+177 
-187 ASVQQQGAS
+187 
-196 AAKESGAQVLYT
+196 
-208 THNTMRGVALYGNV
+208 
-222 EQIRA
+222 
-227 LANRSDVERI
+227 
-237 SIIED
+237 
-242 MAPQNTGSVL
+242 
-252 DTDTLSVWAQQHAQ
+252 
-266 NTASTGYTGKG
+266 
-277 VKIVVLDTGID
+277 
-288 YTHADLG
+288 
-295 GPGTQEAYEKAKA
+295 
-308 SDTIPE
+308 
-314 GTYDPKKFL
+314 
-323 GGYDLVGDDYNSAK
+323 
-337 KETSTPHPDANP
+337 
-349 LDCGGHG
+349 
-356 SHVAGTAAGYG
+356 
-367 VNADGSTF
+367 
-375 RGDYSKLTEEQLKDM
+375 
-390 KIGPGSA
+390 
-397 PEAQL
+397 
-402 IGLRIFGCK
+402 
-411 GTTAFVPLGLDRVLD
+411 
-426 PNDDG
+426 
-431 DFSDRA
+431 
-437 DIANLSL
+437 
-444 GNEFGVFDETVNYA
+444 
-458 VGSLYREGILS
+458 
-469 VVAAG
+469 
-474 NANNYNAVGDTYSN
+474 GDTYSN

-514 KILSPANEADTYGDY
+514 KILAPANEADTYGDY
-529 SVSFDYSKAT
+529 SVSFNYAKAT

-550 ATRNRYACEAFT
+550 ASRNRYACEAFT

-579 EADGTAPCGSRV
+579 EADGTVPCGSRV
-591 RFDNLQAA
+591 RFNNLQAA
-599 GATGVVIASD
+599 GATGVVVASN

-637 SQIDSGNLTL
+637 SQIDSGHLTL

-670 TARGMHGSHGIT
+670 TARGLHGSHGII

-772 ADRVMLFNAARPEQV
+772 ADRVMLFNAARPELV
-787 SDTFGVVE
+787 SDTFGVLE

-816 VAHTYAVSYDGS
+816 QAHTYTLNYEGS

-846 GQTATFT
+846 GQTASFT

-859 PSKLEKT
+859 PSKLVKT
-866 IDPSMYPTQDS
+866 MDPSMYPTQDS
-877 LNYSTGMVTI
+877 VNFSTGAVTI

-902 LTDADSSAAVKTLR
+902 LTDADPSATVKTLR

-931 AGADIHFDSNGAG
+931 AGADIHFGSNGPG

-1006 AAGEDTSQ
+1006 AAGQDTSQ

-1065 KVSKRSN
+1065 KVSQRGLD
-1072 GKWVAIENALYPLNG
+1072 GKWHAIANALYPLNG

-1326 RDAMAAFFYRFAG
+1326 RDAMAAFFYRYAG

-1348 SPFTDVSTGS
+1348 SPFSDVSTGS

-1372 TTGWADGSFRPVQP
+1372 TTGWPDGSFRPVQP

>member
-1 MNLDVHA
+1 MAIL
-8 AWTHWRRTAD
+8 
-18 TLETQCRR
+18 
-26 TIALSVQNPLGVELS
+26 
-41 AQNLGAETAKKRTIT
+41 
-56 KKEHS
+56 
-61 VATFPEATPAR
+61 PEATPAPKGSR
-72 AARHTQPGRLKQLAR
+72 PPRGLRRVARG
-87 SCGALTLGLTLGLTA
+87 CGALVLGLTLGLTS
-102 LPFGTAAYAAPGV
+102 LPFGTQAYAAPGV
-115 VRGADRD
+115 VRGDVD
-122 APHQNTGT
+122 APRSASAETPNPT
-130 GENNNEVLSPSL
+130 EVLSPSL

-266 NTASTGYTGKG
+266 NTAATGYTGKG

-295 GPGTQEAYEKAKA
+295 GPGTKEAYEKAKA

-550 ATRNRYACEAFT
+550 ASRNRYACEAFT

-787 SDTFGVVE
+787 SDTFGVLE
-795 YTPNAGVQ
+795 YAPNAGVQ

-877 LNYSTGMVTI
+877 LNYSTGVVTI

-1006 AAGEDTSQ
+1006 AAGQDTSQ

-1065 KVSKRSN
+1065 KVSQRGLD
-1072 GKWVAIENALYPLNG
+1072 GKWHAIANALYPLNG

-1312 GWSDGTFRPNDAVN
+1312 GWSDGTFRPNAAVN
-1326 RDAMAAFFYRFAG
+1326 RDAMAAFFYRYAG

-1348 SPFTDVSTGS
+1348 SPFSDVSTGG

-1372 TTGWADGSFRPVQP
+1372 TTGWPDGSFRPVQP

>member
-8 AWTHWRRTAD
+8 AQTRCST
-18 TLETQCRR
+18 
-26 TIALSVQNPLGVELS
+26 LS
-41 AQNLGAETAKKRTIT
+41 ATLQVQKPLRNTPSLN
-56 KKEHS
+56 KEHS

-72 AARHTQPGRLKQLAR
+72 ATRHTRPGRLKQLAR

-122 APHQNTGT
+122 APRQDTGT
-130 GENNNEVLSPSL
+130 GENSNEVISPSL

-227 LANRSDVERI
+227 LANRDDVERI

-242 MAPQNTGSVL
+242 MAPQNSGTL
-252 DTDTLSVWAQQHAQ
+252 IDTDTLSVWAKSPA
-266 NTASTGYTGKG
+266 NPASTGYTGKG

-308 SDTIPE
+308 SNTIPE
-314 GTYDPKKFL
+314 GTYDSKKFL

-375 RGDYSKLTEEQLKDM
+375 HGDYSKLTDEQLKDM

-397 PEAQL
+397 PDAQL

-488 SGGPGTSAYSLTV
+488 SGGPGTSAYGLTV

-514 KILSPANEADTYGDY
+514 KILAPANEADTYGDY

-550 ATRNRYACEAFT
+550 ASRNRYACEAFT

-579 EADGTAPCGSRV
+579 DADGVAPCGSKV

-599 GATGVVIASD
+599 GATGVVIASN

-619 NSAIPGV
+619 NSSIPGV

-637 SQIDSGNLTL
+637 AQIDSGELTL

-653 RESIRV
+653 RDSIRV
-659 QNGKLDQANTS
+659 PNGKLDQANTS
-670 TARGMHGSHGIT
+670 TARGLHGSHGIT

-787 SDTFGVVE
+787 SDTFGVLE
-795 YTPNAGVQ
+795 YAPNAGVQ

-816 VAHTYAVSYDGS
+816 VAHTYTLNYEGS

-866 IDPSMYPTQDS
+866 MDPSMYPTQDS
-877 LNYSTGMVTI
+877 VNYSTGAVTI

-902 LTDADSSAAVKTLR
+902 LTDADSSVAVKTLR
-916 MPLHVAPKPVSALRV
+916 MPLHVAPKPVSAMRV
-931 AGADIHFDSNGAG
+931 AGADIAFDSNGSG
-944 ALEQRLSVEG
+944 ATEQTLTLQG
-954 TAVNQG
+954 TAVDQG

-996 GATSNVAALK
+996 GAASNVAALK
-1006 AAGEDTSQ
+1006 AAGQDTST

-1024 GNWSEVTPRGTYY
+1024 GNWQEVTPRGTYY
-1037 VFIDTDKDGTTDY
+1037 VFVDTNKDGTSDY

-1065 KVSKRSN
+1065 KVTQRGKD
-1072 GKWVAIENALYPLNG
+1072 GKWHAIENALYPLNG

-1099 NTLVMSVPLS
+1099 NTLVMTVPLS
-1109 VLGLDPEAEST
+1109 VLGLDPNAEST
-1120 EISYSVTTASA
+1120 EISYSVTTSSA

-1139 TTESVSFNYAT
+1139 TTDSVVFNYAA
-1150 PALWFSGDSAGVPN
+1150 PKLWFSGDSAGVPN

-1169 PGTNLVAHRSGEA
+1169 PSAQLVAHRNGDT
-1182 KGSALFLHMH
+1182 KNVSALFLHMH

-1208 AQVLRVSSSSEAPA
+1208 AQVLRVSSNSEDTAA
-1222 ESAHF
+1222 SAHF

-1348 SPFTDVSTGS
+1348 SPFSDVSTGS

>member
-1 MNLDVHA
+1 MAIL
-8 AWTHWRRTAD
+8 
-18 TLETQCRR
+18 
-26 TIALSVQNPLGVELS
+26 
-41 AQNLGAETAKKRTIT
+41 
-56 KKEHS
+56 
-61 VATFPEATPAR
+61 PEATPAPKGSR
-72 AARHTQPGRLKQLAR
+72 PPRGLRRVAR
-87 SCGALTLGLTLGLTA
+87 SCGALVLGLTLGLTS
-102 LPFGTAAYAAPGV
+102 LPFGTQAYAAPGV
-115 VRGADRD
+115 VRGGDVD
-122 APHQNTGT
+122 APRSASAETPNPT
-130 GENNNEVLSPSL
+130 EVLSPSL

-242 MAPQNTGSVL
+242 MAPQNTGSLL

-295 GPGTQEAYEKAKA
+295 GPGTKEAYEKAKA

-375 RGDYSKLTEEQLKDM
+375 HGDYSKLTEEQLKDM

-397 PEAQL
+397 PDAQL

-514 KILSPANEADTYGDY
+514 KILAPANEADTYGDY
-529 SVSFDYSKAT
+529 SVSFNYAKAP

-550 ATRNRYACEAFT
+550 ASRNRYACEAFT

-579 EADGTAPCGSRV
+579 EADGTVPCGSRV

-599 GATGVVIASD
+599 GATGVGIASN
-609 TEVGDTAIGG
+609 TEGGDTAIGG

-637 SQIDSGNLTL
+637 AQIESGSLTL

-720 AALIMQAHPEYGP
+720 AALMMQAHPEYGP

-816 VAHTYAVSYDGS
+816 VAHTYTLNYEGS

-877 LNYSTGMVTI
+877 VNYSTGMVTI

-893 IASASGRLI
+893 IASASGRLV

-931 AGADIHFDSNGAG
+931 AGADIHFDSNGPG

-969 ELGASSPRIPTAKL
+969 ELGASSPRIPIAKL
-983 GVGSDSRMDLQYV
+983 GTGSDSRMDLQYV

-1208 AQVLRVSSSSEAPA
+1208 AQVLRVSMASEDLA

-1348 SPFTDVSTGS
+1348 SPFSDVSAGS
-1358 QFYREIAWLADQRI
+1358 QFYREISWLAEQRI

>member
-1 MNLDVHA
+1 MAIL
-8 AWTHWRRTAD
+8 
-18 TLETQCRR
+18 
-26 TIALSVQNPLGVELS
+26 
-41 AQNLGAETAKKRTIT
+41 
-56 KKEHS
+56 
-61 VATFPEATPAR
+61 PEATPAPKGSR
-72 AARHTQPGRLKQLAR
+72 PPRGLRRVARG
-87 SCGALTLGLTLGLTA
+87 CGALVLGLTLGLTS
-102 LPFGTAAYAAPGV
+102 LPFGTQAYAAPGV
-115 VRGADRD
+115 VRGDVD
-122 APHQNTGT
+122 APRSASAETPT
-130 GENNNEVLSPSL
+130 PTEVLSPSL

-227 LANRSDVERI
+227 LANRDDVERI

-266 NTASTGYTGKG
+266 NTASTGYTGKS

-295 GPGTQEAYEKAKA
+295 GPGTKEAYEKAKA

-375 RGDYSKLTEEQLKDM
+375 RGDYAKLTEEQLKDM

-877 LNYSTGMVTI
+877 VNYSTGMVTI

-931 AGADIHFDSNGAG
+931 AGADIHFDSNGVG

-954 TAVNQG
+954 TAVDQG

-1245 RRITTGYPDGTF
+1245 RRITTGWSDGTF

>member
-1 MNLDVHA
+1 MAIL
-8 AWTHWRRTAD
+8 
-18 TLETQCRR
+18 
-26 TIALSVQNPLGVELS
+26 
-41 AQNLGAETAKKRTIT
+41 
-56 KKEHS
+56 
-61 VATFPEATPAR
+61 PEATPAPKGSR
-72 AARHTQPGRLKQLAR
+72 PPRGLRRVARG
-87 SCGALTLGLTLGLTA
+87 CGALVLGLTLGLTS
-102 LPFGTAAYAAPGV
+102 LPFGTQAYAAPGV
-115 VRGADRD
+115 VRGDVD
-122 APHQNTGT
+122 APRSASAETPNPT
-130 GENNNEVLSPSL
+130 EVLSPSL

-295 GPGTQEAYEKAKA
+295 GPGTKEAYEKAKA

-488 SGGPGTSAYSLTV
+488 SGGPGTSTYSLTV

-670 TARGMHGSHGIT
+670 TARGLHGSHGIT

-1065 KVSKRSN
+1065 KVSQRGLD
-1072 GKWVAIENALYPLNG
+1072 GKWHAIANALYPLNG

-1326 RDAMAAFFYRFAG
+1326 RDAMAAFFYRYAG

-1348 SPFTDVSTGS
+1348 SPFSDVSTGS

-1372 TTGWADGSFRPVQP
+1372 TTGWPDGSFRPVQP

>member
-1 MNLDVHA
+1 MAIL
-8 AWTHWRRTAD
+8 
-18 TLETQCRR
+18 
-26 TIALSVQNPLGVELS
+26 
-41 AQNLGAETAKKRTIT
+41 
-56 KKEHS
+56 
-61 VATFPEATPAR
+61 PEATPAPKGSR
-72 AARHTQPGRLKQLAR
+72 PPRGLRRVARG
-87 SCGALTLGLTLGLTA
+87 CGALVLGLTLGLTS
-102 LPFGTAAYAAPGV
+102 LPFGTQAYAAPGV
-115 VRGADRD
+115 VRGGDVD
-122 APHQNTGT
+122 APRSASVETPNPT
-130 GENNNEVLSPSL
+130 EVLSPSL

-242 MAPQNTGSVL
+242 MAPQNSGTL
-252 DTDTLSVWAQQHAQ
+252 IDTDTLSVWAQQHAQ

-295 GPGTQEAYEKAKA
+295 GPGTKEAYEKAKA

-375 RGDYSKLTEEQLKDM
+375 HGDYSKLTEQQLKDM

-397 PEAQL
+397 PDAQL

-514 KILSPANEADTYGDY
+514 KILAPANEADTYGDY
-529 SVSFDYSKAT
+529 SVSFNYAKAP

-550 ATRNRYACEAFT
+550 ASRNRYGCEAFT

-579 EADGTAPCGSRV
+579 EADGTVPCGSRV

-599 GATGVVIASD
+599 GATGVVVASN

-619 NSAIPGV
+619 NSSIPGV

-637 SQIDSGNLTL
+637 SQIDSGHLTL

-653 RESIRV
+653 RDSIRV
-659 QNGKLDQANTS
+659 PNGKLDQANTS
-670 TARGMHGSHGIT
+670 TARGLHGSHGII

-772 ADRVMLFNAARPEQV
+772 ADRVMLFNAARPELV
-787 SDTFGVVE
+787 SDTFGVLE

-828 TSIPGVEFSYPQS
+828 TNIPGVEFSYPQS

-846 GQTATFT
+846 GQTASFT

-859 PSKLEKT
+859 PSKLVKT
-866 IDPSMYPTQDS
+866 MDPSMYPTQDS
-877 LNYSTGMVTI
+877 VNFSTGAVTI

-902 LTDADSSAAVKTLR
+902 LTDADPSAAVKTLR

-931 AGADIHFDSNGAG
+931 AGADIHFGSNGPG

-1109 VLGLDPEAEST
+1109 VLGLDPNAEST

-1208 AQVLRVSSSSEAPA
+1208 AQVLRVSMASEDLA

-1301 IEWMRARGITT
+1301 IEWMRTRGITT

>member
-1 MNLDVHA
+1 MAIL
-8 AWTHWRRTAD
+8 
-18 TLETQCRR
+18 
-26 TIALSVQNPLGVELS
+26 
-41 AQNLGAETAKKRTIT
+41 
-56 KKEHS
+56 
-61 VATFPEATPAR
+61 PEATPAPKGSR
-72 AARHTQPGRLKQLAR
+72 PPRGLRRVARG
-87 SCGALTLGLTLGLTA
+87 CCALVLGLTLGLTS
-102 LPFGTAAYAAPGV
+102 LPFGTQAYAAPGV
-115 VRGADRD
+115 VRGDVD
-122 APHQNTGT
+122 APRSASAETPNPT
-130 GENNNEVLSPSL
+130 EVLSPSL
-142 DGATGERAVFVRFKG
+142 DSATGERAVFVRFKG

-242 MAPQNTGSVL
+242 MAPQNSGTL
-252 DTDTLSVWAQQHAQ
+252 IDTDTLSVWAKSPQ
-266 NTASTGYTGKG
+266 NPASTGYTGRG

-295 GPGTQEAYEKAKA
+295 GPGTQEAFEKAKA

-323 GGYDLVGDDYNSAK
+323 GGYDLVGDDYNSGK
-337 KETSTPHPDANP
+337 KETSTPHPDNNP

-375 RGDYSKLTEEQLKDM
+375 HGDYSKLTEEQLKDM

-397 PEAQL
+397 PDAQL

-411 GTTAFVPLGLDRVLD
+411 GTTAFVPKGLDRVLD

-772 ADRVMLFNAARPEQV
+772 ADRVMLFNAARPEQA

-877 LNYSTGMVTI
+877 LNYSTGVVTI

-1065 KVSKRSN
+1065 KVSQRGLD
-1072 GKWVAIENALYPLNG
+1072 GKWHAIANALYPLNG

-1326 RDAMAAFFYRFAG
+1326 RDAMAAFFYRYAG

-1348 SPFTDVSTGS
+1348 SPFSDVSTGS

-1372 TTGWADGSFRPVQP
+1372 TTGWPDGSFRPVQP

>member
-1 MNLDVHA
+1 MAIL
-8 AWTHWRRTAD
+8 
-18 TLETQCRR
+18 
-26 TIALSVQNPLGVELS
+26 
-41 AQNLGAETAKKRTIT
+41 
-56 KKEHS
+56 
-61 VATFPEATPAR
+61 PEATPAPKGSR
-72 AARHTQPGRLKQLAR
+72 PPRGLRRVARG
-87 SCGALTLGLTLGLTA
+87 CGALVLGLTLGLTS
-102 LPFGTAAYAAPGV
+102 LPYGTQAYAAPGV
-115 VRGADRD
+115 VRGDVD
-122 APHQNTGT
+122 APRSASAETPNPT
-130 GENNNEVLSPSL
+130 EVLSPSL
-142 DGATGERAVFVRFKG
+142 EGATGERAVFVRFKG

-266 NTASTGYTGKG
+266 NTAATGYTGKG

-295 GPGTQEAYEKAKA
+295 GPGTKEAYEKAKA

-488 SGGPGTSAYSLTV
+488 SGGPGTSTYSLTV

-787 SDTFGVVE
+787 SDTFGVLE

-877 LNYSTGMVTI
+877 LNYSTGVVTI

-1006 AAGEDTSQ
+1006 AAGQDTSQ

-1065 KVSKRSN
+1065 KVSQRGLD
-1072 GKWVAIENALYPLNG
+1072 GKWHAIANALYPLNG

-1326 RDAMAAFFYRFAG
+1326 RDAMAAFFYRYAG

-1348 SPFTDVSTGS
+1348 SPFSDVSTGS

-1372 TTGWADGSFRPVQP
+1372 TTGWPDGSFRPVQP

>member
-1 MNLDVHA
+1 MAIL
-8 AWTHWRRTAD
+8 
-18 TLETQCRR
+18 
-26 TIALSVQNPLGVELS
+26 
-41 AQNLGAETAKKRTIT
+41 
-56 KKEHS
+56 
-61 VATFPEATPAR
+61 PEATPAPKGSR
-72 AARHTQPGRLKQLAR
+72 PPRGLRRVARG
-87 SCGALTLGLTLGLTA
+87 CGALVLGLTLGLTS
-102 LPFGTAAYAAPGV
+102 LPFGTQAYAAPGV
-115 VRGADRD
+115 VRGDVD
-122 APHQNTGT
+122 APRSASAETPNPT
-130 GENNNEVLSPSL
+130 EVLSPSL

-266 NTASTGYTGKG
+266 NTAATGYTGKG

-295 GPGTQEAYEKAKA
+295 GPGTKEAYEKAKA

-550 ATRNRYACEAFT
+550 ASRNRYACEAFT

-787 SDTFGVVE
+787 SDTFGVLE

-816 VAHTYAVSYDGS
+816 QAHTYAVSYDGS

-1006 AAGEDTSQ
+1006 AAGQDTSQ

-1065 KVSKRSN
+1065 KVSQRGLD
-1072 GKWVAIENALYPLNG
+1072 GKWHAIANALYPLNG

-1326 RDAMAAFFYRFAG
+1326 RDAMAAFFYRYAG

-1348 SPFTDVSTGS
+1348 SPFSDVSTGS

-1372 TTGWADGSFRPVQP
+1372 TTGWPDGSFRPVQP

>member
-1 MNLDVHA
+1 MAIL
-8 AWTHWRRTAD
+8 
-18 TLETQCRR
+18 
-26 TIALSVQNPLGVELS
+26 
-41 AQNLGAETAKKRTIT
+41 
-56 KKEHS
+56 
-61 VATFPEATPAR
+61 PEATPAPKGSR
-72 AARHTQPGRLKQLAR
+72 PPRGLRRVARG
-87 SCGALTLGLTLGLTA
+87 CGALVLGLTLGLTS
-102 LPFGTAAYAAPGV
+102 LPFGTQAYAAPGV
-115 VRGADRD
+115 VRGGDVD
-122 APHQNTGT
+122 APRSASAETPNPT
-130 GENNNEVLSPSL
+130 EVLSPSL
-142 DGATGERAVFVRFKG
+142 EGATGERAVFVRFKG

-242 MAPQNTGSVL
+242 MAPQNSGTL
-252 DTDTLSVWAQQHAQ
+252 IDTDTLSVWAQQHAQ

-295 GPGTQEAYEKAKA
+295 GPGTKEAYEKAKA

-349 LDCGGHG
+349 LDCGGH
-356 SHVAGTAAGYG
+356 VAGTAAGYG

-375 RGDYSKLTEEQLKDM
+375 HGDYSKLTEQQLKDM

-397 PEAQL
+397 PDAQL

-514 KILSPANEADTYGDY
+514 KILAPANEADTYGDY
-529 SVSFDYSKAT
+529 SVSFNYAKAT

-550 ATRNRYACEAFT
+550 ASRNRYACEAFT

-579 EADGTAPCGSRV
+579 EADGTVPCGSRV
-591 RFDNLQAA
+591 RFNNLQAA
-599 GATGVVIASD
+599 GATGVVVASN

-637 SQIDSGNLTL
+637 SQIDSGHLTL

-670 TARGMHGSHGIT
+670 TARGLHGSHGII

-772 ADRVMLFNAARPEQV
+772 ADRVMLFNAARPELV
-787 SDTFGVVE
+787 SDTFGVLE

-816 VAHTYAVSYDGS
+816 QAHTYTLNYEGS

-846 GQTATFT
+846 GQTASFT

-859 PSKLEKT
+859 PSKLVKT
-866 IDPSMYPTQDS
+866 MDPSMYPTQDS
-877 LNYSTGMVTI
+877 VNFSTGAVTI

-893 IASASGRLI
+893 IASASGRLV
-902 LTDADSSAAVKTLR
+902 LTDADPSAAVKTLR

-931 AGADIHFDSNGAG
+931 AGADIHFGSNGPG

-969 ELGASSPRIPTAKL
+969 ELGASSPRIPIAKL
-983 GVGSDSRMDLQYV
+983 GTGSDSRMDLQYV

-1024 GNWSEVTPRGTYY
+1024 GNWQEVTPRGTYY

-1065 KVSKRSN
+1065 KVSQRGRD
-1072 GKWVAIENALYPLNG
+1072 GKWYTIANALYPLNG

-1139 TTESVSFNYAT
+1139 TTEPVSFNYAT
-1150 PALWFSGDSAGVPN
+1150 PALWFSGDSADVPN

-1197 LSGVNGAAGER
+1197 LSGVNGATGER
-1208 AQVLRVSSSSEAPA
+1208 AQVLRVSMASEDLA

-1280 FTAPSTPS
+1280 FTAPSAPS

-1348 SPFTDVSTGS
+1348 SPFTDVSAGS

>member
-1 MNLDVHA
+1 MAIL
-8 AWTHWRRTAD
+8 
-18 TLETQCRR
+18 
-26 TIALSVQNPLGVELS
+26 
-41 AQNLGAETAKKRTIT
+41 
-56 KKEHS
+56 
-61 VATFPEATPAR
+61 PEATPAPKGSR
-72 AARHTQPGRLKQLAR
+72 PPRGLRRVARG
-87 SCGALTLGLTLGLTA
+87 CGALVLGLTLGLTS
-102 LPFGTAAYAAPGV
+102 LPYGTQAYAAPGV
-115 VRGADRD
+115 VRGDVD
-122 APHQNTGT
+122 APRSASAETPNPA
-130 GENNNEVLSPSL
+130 EVLSPSL

-266 NTASTGYTGKG
+266 NTASTSYTGKG

-295 GPGTQEAYEKAKA
+295 GPGTKEAYEKAKA

-397 PEAQL
+397 PDAQL

-411 GTTAFVPLGLDRVLD
+411 GTTAFVPKGLDRVLD

-529 SVSFDYSKAT
+529 SVSFDYSNAT

-550 ATRNRYACEAFT
+550 ATRNRYACETFT

-816 VAHTYAVSYDGS
+816 VAHSYTLNYEGS

-1065 KVSKRSN
+1065 KVSQRGLD
-1072 GKWVAIENALYPLNG
+1072 GKWHAIANALYPLNG

-1197 LSGVNGAAGER
+1197 LSGMNGAAGER

-1326 RDAMAAFFYRFAG
+1326 RDAMAAFFYRYAG

-1348 SPFTDVSTGS
+1348 SPFSDVSTGS

-1372 TTGWADGSFRPVQP
+1372 TTGWPDGSFRPVQP

>member
-1 MNLDVHA
+1 MAIL
-8 AWTHWRRTAD
+8 
-18 TLETQCRR
+18 
-26 TIALSVQNPLGVELS
+26 
-41 AQNLGAETAKKRTIT
+41 
-56 KKEHS
+56 
-61 VATFPEATPAR
+61 PEATPAPKGSR
-72 AARHTQPGRLKQLAR
+72 PPRGLRRVARG
-87 SCGALTLGLTLGLTA
+87 CGALVLGLTLGLTS
-102 LPFGTAAYAAPGV
+102 LPFGTQAYAAPGV
-115 VRGADRD
+115 VRGDVD
-122 APHQNTGT
+122 APRSASAETPNPT
-130 GENNNEVLSPSL
+130 EVLSPSL

-266 NTASTGYTGKG
+266 NTAATGYTGKG

-295 GPGTQEAYEKAKA
+295 GPGTKEAYEKAKA

-659 QNGKLDQANTS
+659 PNGKLDQANTS

-738 AIMNTADHRMQ
+738 VIMNTADHHMQ

-1065 KVSKRSN
+1065 KVSQRGLD
-1072 GKWVAIENALYPLNG
+1072 GKWHAIANALYPLNG

-1169 PGTNLVAHRSGEA
+1169 PGANLVAHRSGEA

-1326 RDAMAAFFYRFAG
+1326 RDAMAAFFYRYAG

-1348 SPFTDVSTGS
+1348 SPFSDVSTGS

-1372 TTGWADGSFRPVQP
+1372 TTGWPDGSFRPVQP

>member
-1 MNLDVHA
+1 MAIL
-8 AWTHWRRTAD
+8 
-18 TLETQCRR
+18 
-26 TIALSVQNPLGVELS
+26 
-41 AQNLGAETAKKRTIT
+41 
-56 KKEHS
+56 
-61 VATFPEATPAR
+61 PEATPAPKGSR
-72 AARHTQPGRLKQLAR
+72 PPRGLRRVARG
-87 SCGALTLGLTLGLTA
+87 CGALVLGLTLGLTS
-102 LPFGTAAYAAPGV
+102 LPFGTQAYAAPGV
-115 VRGADRD
+115 VRGDVD
-122 APHQNTGT
+122 APRSASAETPNPT
-130 GENNNEVLSPSL
+130 EVLSPSL

-266 NTASTGYTGKG
+266 NTAATGYTGKG

-295 GPGTQEAYEKAKA
+295 GPGTKEAYEKAKA

-397 PEAQL
+397 PDAQL

-550 ATRNRYACEAFT
+550 ASRNRYACEAFT

-772 ADRVMLFNAARPEQV
+772 ADRVMLFNAARPELV
-787 SDTFGVVE
+787 SDTFGVLE
-795 YTPNAGVQ
+795 YAPNAGVQ

-877 LNYSTGMVTI
+877 LNYSTGVVTI

-1006 AAGEDTSQ
+1006 AAGQDTSQ

-1065 KVSKRSN
+1065 KVSQRGLD
-1072 GKWVAIENALYPLNG
+1072 GKWHAIANALYPLNG

-1326 RDAMAAFFYRFAG
+1326 RDAMAAFFYRYAG
-1339 SPAYSAPAV
+1339 SPAYSAPSV
-1348 SPFTDVSTGS
+1348 SPFSDVSTGS

-1372 TTGWADGSFRPVQP
+1372 TTGWPDGSFRPVQP

>member
-1 MNLDVHA
+1 MAIL
-8 AWTHWRRTAD
+8 
-18 TLETQCRR
+18 
-26 TIALSVQNPLGVELS
+26 
-41 AQNLGAETAKKRTIT
+41 
-56 KKEHS
+56 
-61 VATFPEATPAR
+61 PEATPAPKGSR
-72 AARHTQPGRLKQLAR
+72 PPRGLRRVARG
-87 SCGALTLGLTLGLTA
+87 CGALVLGLTLGLTS
-102 LPFGTAAYAAPGV
+102 LPFGTQAYAAPGV
-115 VRGADRD
+115 VRGDVD
-122 APHQNTGT
+122 APRSASAETPNPT
-130 GENNNEVLSPSL
+130 EVLSPSL

-266 NTASTGYTGKG
+266 NTAATGYTGKG

-295 GPGTQEAYEKAKA
+295 GPGTKEAYEKAKA

-550 ATRNRYACEAFT
+550 ASRNRYACEAFT

-787 SDTFGVVE
+787 SDTFGVLE
-795 YTPNAGVQ
+795 YAPNAGVQ

-1006 AAGEDTSQ
+1006 AAGQDTSQ

-1065 KVSKRSN
+1065 KVSQRGLD
-1072 GKWVAIENALYPLNG
+1072 GKWHAIANALYPLNG

-1233 YPFVN
+1233 YPFAN

-1326 RDAMAAFFYRFAG
+1326 RDAMAAFFYRYAG
-1339 SPAYSAPAV
+1339 SPAYSAPSV
-1348 SPFTDVSTGS
+1348 SPFSDVSTGS

-1372 TTGWADGSFRPVQP
+1372 TTGWPDGSFRPVQP

>member
-1 MNLDVHA
+1 MAIL
-8 AWTHWRRTAD
+8 
-18 TLETQCRR
+18 
-26 TIALSVQNPLGVELS
+26 
-41 AQNLGAETAKKRTIT
+41 
-56 KKEHS
+56 
-61 VATFPEATPAR
+61 PEATPAPKGSR
-72 AARHTQPGRLKQLAR
+72 PPRGLRRVARG
-87 SCGALTLGLTLGLTA
+87 CGALVLGLTLGLTS
-102 LPFGTAAYAAPGV
+102 LPYGTQAYAAPGV
-115 VRGADRD
+115 VRGDVD
-122 APHQNTGT
+122 APRSASAETPNPA
-130 GENNNEVLSPSL
+130 EVLSPSL

-227 LANRSDVERI
+227 LANRDDVERI

-242 MAPQNTGSVL
+242 MAPQNSGTL
-252 DTDTLSVWAQQHAQ
+252 IDTDTLSVWAKSPA
-266 NTASTGYTGKG
+266 NPASTGYTGKG

-295 GPGTQEAYEKAKA
+295 GPGTQEAFEKAKA

-323 GGYDLVGDDYNSAK
+323 GGYDLVGDDYNSGK
-337 KETSTPHPDANP
+337 KETSTPHPDNNP

-375 RGDYSKLTEEQLKDM
+375 HGDYSKLTEEQLKDM

-397 PEAQL
+397 PDAQL

-411 GTTAFVPLGLDRVLD
+411 GTTAFVPKGLDRVLD

-1006 AAGEDTSQ
+1006 AAGQDTSQ

-1065 KVSKRSN
+1065 KVSQRGLD
-1072 GKWVAIENALYPLNG
+1072 GKWHAIANALYPLNG

-1245 RRITTGYPDGTF
+1245 RRITTGWSDGTF

-1312 GWSDGTFRPNDAVN
+1312 GWSDGTFRPNAAVN

-1339 SPAYSAPAV
+1339 SPAYSAPVA
-1348 SPFTDVSTGS
+1348 SPFSDVSTGS

>member
-1 MNLDVHA
+1 MAIL
-8 AWTHWRRTAD
+8 
-18 TLETQCRR
+18 
-26 TIALSVQNPLGVELS
+26 
-41 AQNLGAETAKKRTIT
+41 
-56 KKEHS
+56 
-61 VATFPEATPAR
+61 PEATPAPKGSR
-72 AARHTQPGRLKQLAR
+72 PPRGLRRVARG
-87 SCGALTLGLTLGLTA
+87 CGALVLGLTLGLTS
-102 LPFGTAAYAAPGV
+102 LPFGTQAYAAPGV
-115 VRGADRD
+115 VRGDVD
-122 APHQNTGT
+122 APRSASAETPNPT
-130 GENNNEVLSPSL
+130 EVLSPSL

-266 NTASTGYTGKG
+266 NTAATGYTGKG

-295 GPGTQEAYEKAKA
+295 GPGTKEAYEKAKA

-550 ATRNRYACEAFT
+550 ASRNRYACEAFT

-787 SDTFGVVE
+787 SDTFGVLE
-795 YTPNAGVQ
+795 YAPNAGVQ

-877 LNYSTGMVTI
+877 LNYSTGVVTI

-1006 AAGEDTSQ
+1006 AAGQDTSQ

-1065 KVSKRSN
+1065 KVSQRGLD
-1072 GKWVAIENALYPLNG
+1072 GKWHAIANALYPLNG

-1326 RDAMAAFFYRFAG
+1326 RDAMAAFFYRYAG
-1339 SPAYSAPAV
+1339 SPAYSAPSV
-1348 SPFTDVSTGS
+1348 SPFSDVSTGS

-1372 TTGWADGSFRPVQP
+1372 TTGWPDGSFRPVQP

>member
-1 MNLDVHA
+1 MAIL
-8 AWTHWRRTAD
+8 
-18 TLETQCRR
+18 
-26 TIALSVQNPLGVELS
+26 
-41 AQNLGAETAKKRTIT
+41 
-56 KKEHS
+56 
-61 VATFPEATPAR
+61 PEATPAPKGSR
-72 AARHTQPGRLKQLAR
+72 PPRGLRRVARG
-87 SCGALTLGLTLGLTA
+87 CGALVLGLTLGLTS
-102 LPFGTAAYAAPGV
+102 LPFGTQAYAAPGV
-115 VRGADRD
+115 VRGDVD
-122 APHQNTGT
+122 APRSASAETPNPT
-130 GENNNEVLSPSL
+130 EVLSPSL

-266 NTASTGYTGKG
+266 NTAATGYTGKG

-295 GPGTQEAYEKAKA
+295 GPGTKEAYEKAKA

-550 ATRNRYACEAFT
+550 ASRNRYACEAFT

-787 SDTFGVVE
+787 SDTFGVLE
-795 YTPNAGVQ
+795 YAPNAGVQ

-877 LNYSTGMVTI
+877 LNYSTGVVTI

-1006 AAGEDTSQ
+1006 AAGQDTSQ

-1065 KVSKRSN
+1065 KVSQRGLD
-1072 GKWVAIENALYPLNG
+1072 GKWHAIANALYPLNG

-1326 RDAMAAFFYRFAG
+1326 RDAMAAFFYRYAG

-1348 SPFTDVSTGS
+1348 SPFSDVSTGS

-1372 TTGWADGSFRPVQP
+1372 TTGWPDGSFRPVQP

>member
-1 MNLDVHA
+1 MAIL
-8 AWTHWRRTAD
+8 
-18 TLETQCRR
+18 
-26 TIALSVQNPLGVELS
+26 
-41 AQNLGAETAKKRTIT
+41 
-56 KKEHS
+56 
-61 VATFPEATPAR
+61 PEATPAPKGSR
-72 AARHTQPGRLKQLAR
+72 PPRGLRRVARG
-87 SCGALTLGLTLGLTA
+87 CGALVLGLTLGLTS
-102 LPFGTAAYAAPGV
+102 LPFGTQAYAAPGV
-115 VRGADRD
+115 VRGGDVD
-122 APHQNTGT
+122 APRSASAETPNPT
-130 GENNNEVLSPSL
+130 EVLSPSL
-142 DGATGERAVFVRFKG
+142 EGATGERAVFVRFKG

-242 MAPQNTGSVL
+242 MAPQNSGTLL

-295 GPGTQEAYEKAKA
+295 GPGTKEAYEKAKA

-375 RGDYSKLTEEQLKDM
+375 HGDYSKLTEQQLKDM

-397 PEAQL
+397 PDAQL

-514 KILSPANEADTYGDY
+514 KILAPANEADTYGDY
-529 SVSFDYSKAT
+529 SVSFNYAKAP

-550 ATRNRYACEAFT
+550 ASRNRYACEAFT

-579 EADGTAPCGSRV
+579 EADGTVPCGSCV

-599 GATGVVIASD
+599 GATGVVVASN

-637 SQIDSGNLTL
+637 SQIDSGHLTL

-670 TARGMHGSHGIT
+670 TARGLHGSHGIT

-720 AALIMQAHPEYGP
+720 AALMMQAHPEYGP

-772 ADRVMLFNAARPEQV
+772 ADRVMLFNAARPELV
-787 SDTFGVVE
+787 SDTFGVLE

-816 VAHTYAVSYDGS
+816 VAHTYTLNYEGS

-846 GQTATFT
+846 GQTASFT

-859 PSKLEKT
+859 PSKLVKT
-866 IDPSMYPTQDS
+866 MDPSMYPTQDS
-877 LNYSTGMVTI
+877 VNFSTGAVTI

-902 LTDADSSAAVKTLR
+902 LTDADPSAAVKTLR

-931 AGADIHFDSNGAG
+931 AGADIHFGSNGPG

-983 GVGSDSRMDLQYV
+983 GTGSDSRMDLQYV

-1139 TTESVSFNYAT
+1139 TTEPVSFNYAT
-1150 PALWFSGDSAGVPN
+1150 PALWFSGDSADVPN

-1208 AQVLRVSSSSEAPA
+1208 AQVLRVSMAFEDLA